1 MGSFY
6 MLIGFPGSGKTSM
19 IRNIIESNNID
30 MCDVMV
36 LCRDMQVI
44 QNIKDGMGKNKAR
57 GTAHSYIMDMIQ
69 NPIKKVI
76 FYDSVNSDS
85 LGRKSFLD
93 AVPSNYKIT
102 LVYFTPCVL
111 IVNKQYDM
119 YVDWLHNIRPNHYI
133 FPTDKKKAV
142 ETLENINKVFS
153 MITQEESEKYNI
165 IITKSYYDTI
175 Q

>member
-1 MGSFY
+1 

-19 IRNIIESNNID
+19 IRNIIETNNID
-30 MCDVMV
+30 TSDVMV
-36 LCRDMQVI
+36 LCRDKKVI
-44 QNIKDGMGKNKAR
+44 ENIKDGMGKNKAR
-57 GTAHSYIMDMIQ
+57 GNAHAYITDMIQ

-76 FYDSVNSDS
+76 FYDSVNGDS

-93 AVPSNYKIT
+93 IVPPDYKIT
-102 LVYFTPCVL
+102 LVYFTPCIL
-111 IVNKQYDM
+111 IVNKQYDT
-119 YVDWLHNIRPNHYI
+119 YVDWLHNIRPDHYI
-133 FPTDKKKAV
+133 FPADKKKAV